1 MAFDGKVG
9 LANTSMDEPG
19 QARPGAR
26 HGDNPDMAKH
36 KTAAV
41 ETGDSATG
49 TITGTEPPAPM
60 KLLTARQA
68 GELLGVSPETLE
80 RWRGAGTGPAFIR
93 LSGRYIRYQPDDLE
107 AFIQGSR
114 RNSTAG

>member
-1 MAFDGKVG
+1 METDM
-9 LANTSMDEPG
+9 TS
-19 QARPGAR
+19 
-26 HGDNPDMAKH
+26 KI
-36 KTAAV
+36 TTST
-41 ETGDSATG
+41 ET
-49 TITGTEPPAPM
+49 TEPPAPM

-107 AFIQGSR
+107 AFIQNAR
-114 RNSTAG
+114 RSSTAG

>member
-1 MAFDGKVG
+1 
-9 LANTSMDEPG
+9 MDEPG

-36 KTAAV
+36 MTAAA
-41 ETGDSATG
+41 ETGDSATS
-49 TITGTEPPAPM
+49 TITANAAIEPPAPM

-93 LSGRYIRYQPDDLE
+93 LSGRYIRYRQDDLE
-107 AFIQGSR
+107 AFIQNAR
-114 RNSTAG
+114 RSSTAG